1 MLKNESMAE
10 SKFKMRPSSAGGKS
24 YKARSAMFRD
34 VVMLFYATTD
44 RLRALRRLI
53 ASSVDLNAA
62 DYSIVAALYRLNHEP
77 GVRVREVADYL
88 HLSPENVTT
97 AVQRLVKAKWIVKAA
112 HPNDARSVT
121 LRLNAEAR
129 ERIDQLTFELREVN
143 ELWFGEMTTAEI
155 KSLIGYLEHVL
166 DGFDRAYDEARE
178 KLQVKPKRWRK
189 G

>member
-1 MLKNESMAE
+1 MPE
-10 SKFKMRPSSAGGKS
+10 SKLKMRHPRAASAKS

-34 VVMLFYATTD
+34 VVMLFYATTE

-97 AVQRLVKAKWIVKAA
+97 AVQRLVKAKWIVKAD
-112 HPNDARSVT
+112 HPDDARSVT
-121 LRLNAEAR
+121 LRLNTEAR
-129 ERIDQLTFELREVN
+129 QRIDQLTYELREIN
-143 ELWFGEMTTAEI
+143 ELWFSQMTTAEV
-155 KSLIGYLEHVL
+155 KSLIRYLENVL
-166 DGFDRAYDEARE
+166 DGFDLAYDKAKE
-178 KLQVKPKRWRK
+178 KLRTKPKRWK
-189 G
+189 SG